1 MKSETL
7 KTLEERYKVTLSQKY
22 KQWYLNT
29 DLSTCFVGSDIA
41 PPYIYELT
49 DWASKTLRKA
59 NIDFTLPKMP
69 LCFLCTK
76 GMSFVFLNVMAMT
89 ILQFGFL
96 MNMIRECQK
105 SAGRVSALI
114 WLIGFLVMQTKS
126 LQIINPRYR

>member
-41 PPYIYELT
+41 PSYIYELT

-59 NIDFTLPKMP
+59 NIDFTLPKNASVFFMHQGYEFCFFECNGDDDPPVWIFNEYDTRMP
-69 LCFLCTK
+69 EVRWQ
-76 GMSFVFLNVMAMT
+76 SF
-89 ILQFGFL
+89 
-96 MNMIRECQK
+96 
-105 SAGRVSALI
+105 SAYLAYWFSSDADEI
-114 WLIGFLVMQTKS
+114 TS
-126 LQIINPRYR
+126 DN